1 MSEPHDAPAP
11 PAPDSQLRYS
21 IIEAPFLR
29 APEKARTVYLVT
41 LGAACAPLLAG
52 VVMFGWRVLIVAAL
66 AIATCGIV
74 EKLYFRITHAPAL
87 LGRSHAFLTGVLLTL
102 TLPPHVPWY
111 VPVAGGAFAILVGKA
126 VFGGVGHFL
135 WQPALVGR
143 LAVAVLFAST
153 LNPPTWPLL
162 AREHIVTGDIEN
174 TRRIEQYDGWRE
186 QQAPPEAHG
195 FRLPHP
201 AETIRRITLAEEP
214 QFTAIAYTRSEI
226 PRAKPALLMQLPPI
240 SDFLYGARPGGIGE
254 TAALVIL
261 VAGLYLIYRNYVKWQ
276 LPFLIVVSAWIVAAI
291 APIQLA
297 GPNDTVEWVWWPLF
311 HEGKD
316 VGFTYANYQILSGQ
330 IVLAAFLLATEMT
343 TRPVTAGGQALFG
356 VGVGT
361 VAMLLQLYTTTPIPA
376 YLAVLAMN
384 TFSPLID
391 TLWRPRVMG
400 QRWSDWLRR
409 RAGQGPK
416 R

>member
-1 MSEPHDAPAP
+1 MTTVPDAAAP
-11 PAPDSQLRYS
+11 PRPDSQLRYS

-41 LGAACAPLLAG
+41 LAAACAPLLAG

-111 VPVAGGAFAILVGKA
+111 VPVVGGTFAILVGKA
-126 VFGGVGHFL
+126 IFGGVGHFL

-143 LAVAVLFAST
+143 LAVAVLFATT

-162 AREHIVTGDIEN
+162 SQENIVTGDIEN
-174 TRRIEQYDGWRE
+174 TRRIEQYDGWQE
-186 QQAPPEAHG
+186 QQPPPEADG
-195 FRLPHP
+195 FRLRHP
-201 AETIRRITLAEEP
+201 AEITRQITLADEP
-214 QFTAIAYTRSEI
+214 QFTGLAYTRTEI
-226 PRAKPALLMQLPPI
+226 PRAKPALLRKLPPI

-254 TAALVIL
+254 TSALVIV

-276 LPFLIVVSAWIVAAI
+276 LPFLIIVSAWIVAAI
-291 APIQLA
+291 APVQLA

-311 HEGKD
+311 HEGAD
-316 VGFTYANYQILSGQ
+316 VGFTYANYQVLGGQ
-330 IVLAAFLLATEMT
+330 LVLAAFLLATEMT
-343 TRPVTAGGQALFG
+343 TRPVTTGGQALFG
-356 VGVGT
+356 VCVGVG
-361 VAMLLQLYTTTPIPA
+361 AMVLQLYTATPIPA

-391 TLWRPRVMG
+391 GLWRPRVLG
-400 QRWSDWLRR
+400 QRWSDWLVR
-409 RAGQGPK
+409 RAGHGP
-416 R
+416 RR

>member
-1 MSEPHDAPAP
+1 VPE
-11 PAPDSQLRYS
+11 SQLRYS

-41 LGAACAPLLAG
+41 LAAACAPLLAG
-52 VVMFGWRVLIVAAL
+52 VVMFGWRVLVVATL
-66 AIATCGIV
+66 AVATCGVV

-111 VPVAGGAFAILVGKA
+111 VPVVGGAFAILVGKA
-126 VFGGVGHFL
+126 IFGGVGHFL

-143 LAVAVLFAST
+143 LAVAVLFASA

-174 TRRIEQYDGWRE
+174 TRRIEHYDGWRD
-186 QQAPPEAHG
+186 QQPPPDADG
-195 FRLPHP
+195 FRLEHP
-201 AETIRRITLAEEP
+201 ADVMEQVTHTDEP
-214 QFTAIAYTRSEI
+214 QFTGLAYTRTEI
-226 PRAKPALLMQLPPI
+226 PQAKPALLIQLPPI

-254 TAALVIL
+254 TSALVIL
-261 VAGLYLIYRNYVKWQ
+261 VAGLYLIYRNYVKWK
-276 LPFLIVVSAWIVAAI
+276 LPFLIIVSAWIVAAV
-291 APIQLA
+291 APVQLA
-297 GPNDTVEWVWWPLF
+297 GPNETVEWTWWPLF
-311 HEGKD
+311 HEGAD

-330 IVLAAFLLATEMT
+330 LVLVAFLLAPEMT
-343 TRPVTAGGQALFG
+343 TRPVTTGGQALFG
-356 VGVGT
+356 VGVGGG
-361 VAMLLQLYTTTPIPA
+361 AMLLQLYTATPIPA

-391 TLWRPRVMG
+391 GLWRPRVMG
-400 QRWSDWLRR
+400 QRWSDWLIR
-409 RAGQGPK
+409 RAGQGP
-416 R
+416 RR